1 MSGISAS
8 DQGWVYLDPDRA
20 ISQVGDAQSLLAMLP
35 MLQELLARDVPQIA
49 GFLAN
54 DNVPAAN
61 ALLHSLKGCM
71 PIFCVPSI
79 CEEIT
84 RVEYMSKT
92 GASQEVGAAYALL
105 DPKLRQL
112 QGEVDAYVIRNT

>member
-8 DQGWVYLDPDRA
+8 GQAWVYLDPDRA
-20 ISQVGDAQSLLAMLP
+20 IQQVGDEEALLAMLP
-35 MLQELLARDVPQIA
+35 MLQELLERDVPQIA

-54 DNVPAAN
+54 GNVPGAN

-79 CEEIT
+79 CEELA
-84 RVEYMSKT
+84 RVEYLSKT
-92 GASQEVGAAYALL
+92 GAVQEVSAAYAPLA
-105 DPKLRQL
+105 PKLRL
-112 QGEVDAYVIRNT
+112 LHKEVDTYVSSHT